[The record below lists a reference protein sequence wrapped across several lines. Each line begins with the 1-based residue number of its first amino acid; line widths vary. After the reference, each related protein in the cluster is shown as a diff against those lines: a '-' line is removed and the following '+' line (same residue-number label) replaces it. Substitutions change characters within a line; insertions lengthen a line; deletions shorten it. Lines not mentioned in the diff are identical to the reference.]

1 MLTWWAGGVQS
12 TTGLFCGAGWEEL
25 FSFECESDQ
34 RGGDRLQKE
43 DEASRLLSVLE
54 QDVDVTEERKVPG
67 HLHRQQA
74 ELEYKQRSCAQKRGV
89 NRFYSQRKLRSFCVC
104 RKTMEIFFFYQWVVL
119 SAVYFIAASEK
130 TVSVP
135 VTGSKLDTFETCK
148 KCFTSCD
155 HRLHHSLDRQPSIT
169 DAYHKDGKSFMLHA
183 LYNTIY
189 LSVTESSVRSY
200 LYMSCSV

>member
-43 DEASRLLSVLE
+43 DDGITTPVCPGTGCWCDGGAQSTRASTSTAGWTGIQTEKLCTKKGDEQVLLPKEAEILL
-54 QDVDVTEERKVPG
+54 
-67 HLHRQQA
+67 
-74 ELEYKQRSCAQKRGV
+74 
-89 NRFYSQRKLRSFCVC
+89 CVQ
-104 RKTMEIFFFYQWVVL
+104 ENGGDFLFYQWVVL

-130 TVSVP
+130 TVSVT
-135 VTGSKLDTFETCK
+135 VTDSKLDTFETCK

-155 HRLHHSLDRQPSIT
+155 HRLHHSLDTQWIT
-169 DAYHKDGKSFMLHA
+169 FYNRCIPQGREIFHA
-183 LYNTIY
+183 TCTL
-189 LSVTESSVRSY
+189 
-200 LYMSCSV
+200 

>member
-43 DEASRLLSVLE
+43 DDAITTPVCPGTGCWCDGGAQSTRASTSTAGWTGI
-54 QDVDVTEERKVPG
+54 QTE
-67 HLHRQQA
+67 
-74 ELEYKQRSCAQKRGV
+74 
-89 NRFYSQRKLRSFCVC
+89 KLC
-104 RKTMEIFFFYQWVVL
+104 KTMEIFFFYQWVVL
-119 SAVYFIAASEK
+119 SAVYFIAVSEK

-155 HRLHHSLDRQPSIT
+155 HRLHHSLDRQWIAFYNRCIPQRREI
-169 DAYHKDGKSFMLHA
+169 FHA
-183 LYNTIY
+183 TCTL
-189 LSVTESSVRSY
+189 
-200 LYMSCSV
+200 